1 MSTLRDDYD
10 PTDIPL
16 NSSAIFRIDTSGFDL
31 ELEEDVAEGQ
41 AVNADRL
48 DESIDSTKSYRV
60 SWRVQLQRALNRI
73 AYRVYRNR
81 WLQAAWA
88 AIVVACAAVIVF
100 ELTSRIDHIEDNL
113 ALAAEVGQLD
123 TELLNISQKWSLEEM
138 KALEQS
144 VARADTRR
152 VFLDFRTLA
161 VWLREKAV
169 FAEQLDLE
177 FAYSLG
183 GSEPSQIDDMYE
195 VPVLVTLSSTAGNGE
210 AYLRT
215 LEFLKRVVSTP
226 FYVEI
231 TEATLKGEGRGA
243 RELKA
248 TLRVWVHSSVKAVA
262 DDA

>member
-16 NSSAIFRIDTSGFDL
+16 NSSAIFRIDTSAFDL
-31 ELEEDVAEGQ
+31 ELEEDVDEGRPI
-41 AVNADRL
+41 NADATNERA
-48 DESIDSTKSYRV
+48 DSTASYRV
-60 SWRVQLQRALNRI
+60 SWRVQLQRALNRV

-88 AIVVACAAVIVF
+88 GIVIACAVTIAF
-100 ELTSRIDHIEDNL
+100 ELTSRIDHIDDNL
-113 ALAAEVGQLD
+113 ALVAEVGKLD
-123 TELLNISQKWSLEEM
+123 TELLNISRKWSLEEM

-152 VFLDFRTLA
+152 VFLDYRSLA

-177 FAYSLG
+177 FAYNLG
-183 GSEPSQIDDMYE
+183 GSEASQIDDMYE
-195 VPVLVTLSSTAGNGE
+195 VPVLVTLSSSAADGE

-231 TEATLKGEGRGA
+231 SEAALTGEGRGA

-248 TLRVWVHSSVKAVA
+248 TLRVWVHSSVKAVS